1 MSQKRW
7 IVALA
12 IAVLLAASGGAY
24 YWYTGTPQYA
34 LGQVK
39 KAYETHDTDLA
50 FKYIDF
56 DSVFDSF
63 WSDIQKQ
70 LTEEATKTENEW
82 EAFGTMI
89 GQGIVQNMKPMLK
102 DRLKTELTDA
112 VRNTEQ
118 VEDNNLSKLAETYSL
133 RQEGKIAIVEGD
145 SPLKLHLEKR
155 SEHHWRVVAIKG
167 WTADMGS
174 EAATT
179 TEQ

>member
-1 MSQKRW
+1 MNKTHWLAASA
-7 IVALA
+7 IVALF
-12 IAVLLAASGGAY
+12 IVSGGGY

-39 KAYETHDTDLA
+39 KAYETHDTELA

-56 DSVFDSF
+56 DSVFESF

-70 LTEEATKTENEW
+70 LTEEATNTENEW
-82 EAFGTMI
+82 EAFGAMI
-89 GQGIVQNMKPMLK
+89 GQGIVQNMKPALK

-118 VEDNNLSKLAETYSL
+118 VEDNNLSKLAETYSI

-155 SEHHWRVVAIKG
+155 SEHYWRVVAIKG

-174 EAATT
+174 EATT